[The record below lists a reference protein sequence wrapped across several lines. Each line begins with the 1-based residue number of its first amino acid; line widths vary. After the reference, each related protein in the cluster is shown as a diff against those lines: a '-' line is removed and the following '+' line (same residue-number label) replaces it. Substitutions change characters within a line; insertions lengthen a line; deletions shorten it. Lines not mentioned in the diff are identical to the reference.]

1 MAHPISEKMLV
12 DIERLI
18 HESPLD
24 HCDHVLKRRDSW
36 WCNPGR
42 GVRVCK
48 LCYEMWDNG
57 QCYLCA
63 EPVSGVEPV
72 HFGIEVCRMGGS
84 KVADTFIAPGCT
96 ACTDGVPLGDWGV
109 GYLETLVDDRRTFI
123 MFNRWTKDGL
133 PDE

>member
-1 MAHPISEKMLV
+1 MLA

-18 HESPLD
+18 HESPLP
-24 HCDHVLKRRDSW
+24 HCQHVLKRRDFW
-36 WCNPGR
+36 FCQPAH
-42 GVRVCK
+42 GVRSCRECFTVYESDN
-48 LCYEMWDNG
+48 CYSCGAAIGEDPK
-57 QCYLCA
+57 Y
-63 EPVSGVEPV
+63 
-72 HFGIEVCRMGGS
+72 FGIEVCRMGGS
-84 KVADTFIAPGCT
+84 KVADTFIAPGCA